1 MHIPVKNKDKQ
12 LAGWAVNLEIQVPV
26 LTNIH
31 NVKAGDLLVLPMN
44 GMNTRLI
51 LKDDVG
57 KHTDSWLPA
66 HPAR

>member
-1 MHIPVKNKDKQ
+1 MHIPVKNKDKK

-26 LTNIH
+26 LTNII
-31 NVKAGDLLVLPMN
+31 NIKAGDLLVLPMS
-44 GMNTRLI
+44 GMNTHLL

-66 HPAR
+66 NPAR